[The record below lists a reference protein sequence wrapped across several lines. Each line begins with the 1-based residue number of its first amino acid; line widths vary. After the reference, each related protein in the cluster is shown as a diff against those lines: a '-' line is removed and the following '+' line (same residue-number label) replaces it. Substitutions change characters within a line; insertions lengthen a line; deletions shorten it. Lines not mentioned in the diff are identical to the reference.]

1 MTTGLSKTINF
12 FSNAL
17 EHFKNNQDDQT
28 LGVRFSRL
36 STLEYDYID
45 HVLSFMTDSMYSKIM
60 DRLTSFETTFRSF
73 STILLICSILAFIY
87 FALYPVSEM
96 EEVII
101 ETKDLINLIPDEE
114 KLNMNNDS
122 KKGEY

>member
-1 MTTGLSKTINF
+1 
-12 FSNAL
+12 
-17 EHFKNNQDDQT
+17 
-28 LGVRFSRL
+28 
-36 STLEYDYID
+36 
-45 HVLSFMTDSMYSKIM
+45 MYSQIL
-60 DRLTSFETTFRSF
+60 DRLISFETTFRSF

-87 FALYPVSEM
+87 FALYPVPEM